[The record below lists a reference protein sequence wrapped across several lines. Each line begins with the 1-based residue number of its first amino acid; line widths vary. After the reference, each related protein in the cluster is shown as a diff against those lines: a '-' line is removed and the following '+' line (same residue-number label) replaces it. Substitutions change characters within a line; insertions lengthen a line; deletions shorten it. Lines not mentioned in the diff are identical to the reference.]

1 MEFLAFFA
9 VGIGGALGTL
19 LRWGLAIM
27 LNPLFPVLPLGTLA
41 VNLIGGLIIGL
52 ALGFF
57 TQFQALPPELRLF
70 VTTGFCGGL
79 TTFSAFS
86 AEAVSLLLRQQY
98 GWALGLVS
106 THVIGSLSM
115 TFVGIMLVRFFVK
128 A

>member
-1 MEFLAFFA
+1 MGFLAFFA
-9 VGIGGALGTL
+9 VATGGALGTL
-19 LRWGLAIM
+19 LRWFLATV

-41 VNLIGGLIIGL
+41 VNLVGGLIIGL

-57 TQFQALPPELRLF
+57 TQYQSLPPELRLF

-86 AEAVSLLLRQQY
+86 AEAVTLLLRQQY
-98 GWALGLVS
+98 GWALTLVS
-106 THVIGSLSM
+106 THVVGSLSM
-115 TFVGIMLVRFFVK
+115 TFIGVMLIRLLVR